1 MTNIFERLDDK
12 KAKDIRILGIFIDVF
27 CTENHHADEKDTF
40 LIEDVR
46 LQDIFSDRELVLC
59 QDCSKLLDHGISKL
73 LLCTYDPKPMCK
85 DCQTHCYAPG
95 HREKIREVMRFSSFH
110 LIKQG
115 RLDLFQ

>member
-27 CTENHHADEKDTF
+27 CTENHHTDEKDTF
-40 LIEDVR
+40 HIKDAR
-46 LQDIFSDRELVLC
+46 LQDVLGDRDLVLC
-59 QDCSKLLDHGISKL
+59 QDCSNLLDHGISKL

-85 DCQTHCYAPG
+85 DCQTHCYASVY
-95 HREKIREVMRFSSFH
+95 RENIREVMGFSSFH

-115 RLDLFQ
+115 RLDLSQ